1 MQIVIRM
8 VHLVEILK
16 RVRVLD
22 FGRYIAGPFCGALLG
37 DLGADVIRIEKVAG
51 SEDRFT
57 TPVNPGNPA
66 GEVGANFLHLNRN
79 KRGLTFNPKK
89 SGADKILKRLIK
101 TSDVVIAN
109 LPQAGLKDIG
119 IDYESLCS
127 MKADIILAS
136 SSAFGV
142 GGPYHDRVGFDGV
155 AQAMSG
161 NMHMSGPADQPTRSF
176 NPYVDFTTG
185 ALNTIA
191 ILSALMHRDTTGEG
205 QEVQGAL
212 LASALTV
219 GGASLIEEAI
229 TGIGRVATG
238 NRGQT
243 AAPSDTFKTKDGWI
257 LISVVGQPL
266 FERWAKLMGEDLW
279 LNDERFASDYSRGK
293 YGDLISGRMQE
304 WTMART
310 TEEVIE
316 ALEGARIPC
325 GEVLSPRETL
335 THPQV
340 AAMGYLEDVK
350 YPGVGNFPLPR
361 LPIEFSKLK
370 RNASRPPPTLGQHTS
385 EILAELRFSED
396 EITEFRNQ
404 RII

>member
-1 MQIVIRM
+1 MP
-8 VHLVEILK
+8 LVEILK
-16 RVRVLD
+16 GVRVLD

-57 TPVNPGNPA
+57 TPVNPGDPDR
-66 GEVGANFLHLNRN
+66 EVGANFLHLNRN

-89 SGADKILKRLIK
+89 NGADEILKRLVK
-101 TSDVVIAN
+101 TADVVIAN
-109 LPQAGLKDIG
+109 LPQAGLRDVG
-119 IDYESLCS
+119 IDYGSLYS
-127 MKADIILAS
+127 IKPDIILAS
-136 SSAFGV
+136 SSAFGA
-142 GGPYHDRVGFDGV
+142 GGPYLDKVGFDGV

-191 ILSALMHRDTTGEG
+191 ILSALMHRNATGEG

-219 GGASLIEEAI
+219 GGAALIEEAV

-238 NRGQT
+238 NRAQT
-243 AAPSDTFKTKDGWI
+243 AAPSDTFKTRDGWI
-257 LISVVGQPL
+257 LISAIGQPL
-266 FERWAKLMGEDLW
+266 FERWANLMGEDFW
-279 LNDERFASDYSRGK
+279 LKDERFATDTTRGEHRE
-293 YGDLISGRMQE
+293 LISERMQA
-304 WTMART
+304 WTMERSTA
-310 TEEVIE
+310 EVID
-316 ALEGARIPC
+316 ALEAARIPC
-325 GEVLSPRETL
+325 GEVLSPKEIL
-335 THPQV
+335 AHPQV
-340 AAMGYLEDVK
+340 AAMEYLEDVE
-350 YPGVGNFPLPR
+350 YPGIGNYPLPR
-361 LPIEFSKLK
+361 LPLEFSKLQ
-370 RNASRPPPTLGQHTS
+370 RSASRPPPTLGQHTG
-385 EILAELRFSED
+385 EILAELDFTED

>member
-1 MQIVIRM
+1 MP
-8 VHLVEILK
+8 LVEILK
-16 RVRVLD
+16 GVRVLD

-57 TPVNPGNPA
+57 TPVNPGDPDR
-66 GEVGANFLHLNRN
+66 EVGANFLHLNRN

-89 SGADKILKRLIK
+89 NGADEILKRLVK
-101 TSDVVIAN
+101 TTDIVIAN
-109 LPQAGLKDIG
+109 LPQAGLRDVG
-119 IDYESLCS
+119 IDYESLYGI
-127 MKADIILAS
+127 KPNIILAS
-136 SSAFGV
+136 SSAFGA
-142 GGPYHDRVGFDGV
+142 GGPYLDKVGFDGV

-191 ILSALMHRDTTGEG
+191 ILSALMHRNATGEG

-219 GGASLIEEAI
+219 GGAALIEEAV

-238 NRGQT
+238 NRAQT
-243 AAPSDTFKTKDGWI
+243 AAPSDTFKTRDGWI
-257 LISVVGQPL
+257 LISAIGQPL
-266 FERWAKLMGEDLW
+266 FERWANLMGEDFW
-279 LNDERFASDYSRGK
+279 LKDERFATDTTRGEHRE
-293 YGDLISGRMQE
+293 LISERMQA
-304 WTMART
+304 WTMERSTA
-310 TEEVIE
+310 EVIE
-316 ALEGARIPC
+316 ALEAARIPC
-325 GEVLSPRETL
+325 GEVLSPKEIL
-335 THPQV
+335 AHPQV
-340 AAMGYLEDVK
+340 AAMEYLEDVE
-350 YPGVGNFPLPR
+350 YPGIGNYPLPR
-361 LPIEFSKLK
+361 LPLEFSKLQ
-370 RNASRPPPTLGQHTS
+370 RSASRPPPTLGQHTG
-385 EILAELRFSED
+385 EILAELDFTED